1 MLFMALPEI
10 LQLYHKL
17 RQSSYFSVNYM
28 LDTNPFSWN
37 KGLNFFFLSVEMF
50 EMDVM
55 PIKYIGVLNQLYV
68 GHVTINEF

>member
-1 MLFMALPEI
+1 M
-10 LQLYHKL
+10 
-17 RQSSYFSVNYM
+17 
-28 LDTNPFSWN
+28 PFLET
-37 KGLNFFFLSVEMF
+37 KGLIFFLSVEMF